1 MGTANNNKAT
11 QSKTGKKPKV
21 NKYLLLALF
30 WTAISLYTFKKGIRA
45 ISMVAVA
52 MLCLSTIAWANTRRK

>member
-1 MGTANNNKAT
+1 MATPNTKAG
-11 QSKTGKKPKV
+11 KNEGKKKRKV

-52 MLCLSTIAWANTRRK
+52 MLCISTIAWANTRRK